1 MFSLVYTVYSQKQP
15 LEVFLEISQNTREKH
30 GRVSF
35 LIKLQACKNTF
46 FTEHLWTTA
55 SGVEK
60 FHRKTSMVES
70 LFNKVVD
77 TYFEEH
83 LPTPAFVL
91 HLRHSFLISFTL
103 YSAPSFSWS
112 LLLLLLSLTFFFG
125 SNSKGLKEFKS
136 GISFSLKSLSLVLF
150 YFFIFFFSVFLSFV
164 LFFPVAAKKRLLLSW
179 GLIKMFLPTLT
190 LLKYDHVSK

>member
-15 LEVFLEISQNTREKH
+15 LEVLFEISQNTQEKH

-46 FTEHLWTTA
+46 FTEHVWTTA

-83 LPTPAFVL
+83 LPTPAFVQ

-112 LLLLLLSLTFFFG
+112 LLLLLLSLTFFSG

-150 YFFIFFFSVFLSFV
+150 YFFIFFFFLSFSV
-164 LFFPVAAKKRLLLSW
+164 LFYFFQS
-179 GLIKMFLPTLT
+179 
-190 LLKYDHVSK
+190 LLKKGFFWVEDWLKCFCPHWRC

>member
-15 LEVFLEISQNTREKH
+15 LEVFFEISQNTREKH

-83 LPTPAFVL
+83 LPTPAFVQ

-150 YFFIFFFSVFLSFV
+150 YFFIFFFFLSFSV
-164 LFFPVAAKKRLLLSW
+164 LFYFFQS
-179 GLIKMFLPTLT
+179 
-190 LLKYDHVSK
+190 LLKKGFFWVEDWLKCFCPHWRC

>member
-15 LEVFLEISQNTREKH
+15 LEVFFEISQNTREKH

-55 SGVEK
+55 SVVEK

-91 HLRHSFLISFTL
+91 HLHHLFLISFTL
-103 YSAPSFSWS
+103 YSAPSSSWS
-112 LLLLLLSLTFFFG
+112 ILLLLLSLTFLFG

-136 GISFSLKSLSLVLF
+136 SISFSLKSLSLVLF
-150 YFFIFFFSVFLSFV
+150 YFFFFFSVFLSFV

>member
-1 MFSLVYTVYSQKQP
+1 MNTFYLETLTLEVPFTQLNHFFLGSINFQCMFSLVYTVYSQKQP
-15 LEVFLEISQNTREKH
+15 LEVFFEISQNTREKH

-103 YSAPSFSWS
+103 YSAPSFS
-112 LLLLLLSLTFFFG
+112 
-125 SNSKGLKEFKS
+125 
-136 GISFSLKSLSLVLF
+136 
-150 YFFIFFFSVFLSFV
+150 
-164 LFFPVAAKKRLLLSW
+164 
-179 GLIKMFLPTLT
+179 
-190 LLKYDHVSK
+190 

>member
-15 LEVFLEISQNTREKH
+15 LEVLFEISQNTQEKH

-70 LFNKVVD
+70 LSNKVVD

-83 LPTPAFVL
+83 LPTPAFVQ

-112 LLLLLLSLTFFFG
+112 LLLLLLSLTFFSG

-150 YFFIFFFSVFLSFV
+150 YFFFFFLSFSV
-164 LFFPVAAKKRLLLSW
+164 LFYFFQS
-179 GLIKMFLPTLT
+179 
-190 LLKYDHVSK
+190 LLKKGFFWVEDWLKCFCPHWRC

>member
-15 LEVFLEISQNTREKH
+15 LEVLFEISQNTQEKH

-150 YFFIFFFSVFLSFV
+150 YFFFFFLSFSV
-164 LFFPVAAKKRLLLSW
+164 LFYFFQS
-179 GLIKMFLPTLT
+179 
-190 LLKYDHVSK
+190 LLKKGFFWVEDWLKCFCPHWRC